1 MVLAYEQLISYINHL
16 GQVFAL
22 YWVTHGPLICFYLII
37 TAARHNR
44 VWDPGFGRLYLWT
57 NEDFI
62 VVMVLIRTD
71 QFTGAGAEFF
81 QRVIWDLGTRLT
93 GGLQHDTLL
102 HSLIELF
109 SVQATQSTVDFYGIQ
124 GSS

>member
-1 MVLAYEQLISYINHL
+1 
-16 GQVFAL
+16 
-22 YWVTHGPLICFYLII
+22 
-37 TAARHNR
+37 
-44 VWDPGFGRLYLWT
+44 
-57 NEDFI
+57 
-62 VVMVLIRTD
+62 MVLIRTD